1 VVDTFVYDS
10 PFLFP
15 VVDSLVPDSVMGESG
30 KDPMD
35 VQKIL
40 VQVSVT
46 STHHKRND
54 MRER

>member
-30 KDPMD
+30 KESLMLGVP
-35 VQKIL
+35 VII
-40 VQVSVT
+40 
-46 STHHKRND
+46 RNG
-54 MRER
+54 